1 MILSLAWRNIW
12 RNKLRSLIIMLSVAL
27 GVFAGIAILALYKGM
42 IKSRVRT
49 VIDREVGHIQMHHKD
64 FKKDYEAEYI
74 IPDAEMILRE
84 VGTWPEVRAITSR
97 TVSPSM
103 LTTATGA
110 SGIQVNGIRWK
121 EENQVS
127 HITEKIIEG
136 KPLDT
141 LSRHQIILSKKLSE
155 KLKIHIGNK
164 VILTLTDK
172 NHTINSGAFKV
183 TGIYQTINTPLDE
196 RNVYVNQSD
205 LNLLLNTESLSH
217 EMAIVL
223 QDDEILE
230 EVQLKL
236 KTHFPSLQVENW
248 KEISPETELMVAS
261 TDQYMYIFIIIIMLA
276 LAFGI
281 INTMLMAILE
291 RVRELGMMTALGFN
305 KLRLFGLI
313 LYETVLLTLAGVPI
327 GILMAWTVTSYF
339 ARHGIDLSSVSKESM
354 SSFGF
359 ESIIYPEFPY
369 EKLAMVL
376 TIVVVTAVLAS
387 ILPSL
392 KALSLRP
399 AEALSK

>member
-12 RNKLRSLIIMLSVAL
+12 RNKLRSLIIMLSVSL

-42 IKSRVRT
+42 VKSRVRT
-49 VIDREVGHIQMHHKD
+49 VIDREVGHIQLHHKE

-74 IPDAEMILRE
+74 IPDAEAIRHE
-84 VGTWPEVRAITSR
+84 AGTWPEVRAITFR

-110 SGIQVNGIRWK
+110 AGIQVNGIRWS
-121 EENQVS
+121 EENLVS
-127 HITEKIIEG
+127 SIGRKIVEG
-136 KPLDT
+136 RPLDT
-141 LSRHQIILSKKLSE
+141 IGRHQIILSKKLCE
-155 KLKIHIGNK
+155 KLQIQAGNK

-172 NHTINSGAFKV
+172 YHSINSGAFKV
-183 TGIYQTINTPLDE
+183 IGIYQTINTPLDE
-196 RNVYVNQSD
+196 RNVYVDQTD
-205 LNLLLNTESLSH
+205 LNLLLNTEGQSH
-217 EMAIVL
+217 EIAVVL
-223 QDDEILE
+223 QDDELLDA
-230 EVQLKL
+230 VQLKL
-236 KTHFPSLQVENW
+236 KTRFPSLQVENW

-339 ARHGIDLSSVSKESM
+339 ARYGIDLSSVSKESM

-359 ESIIYPEFPY
+359 ESIIYPQFPY
-369 EKLAMVL
+369 EKLGMVL

-392 KALSLRP
+392 KALRLRP